1 MTVFLSNL
9 QTLGTKFLIKVGIAF
24 ILIGLLILLLK
35 EVIILILASIFIAI
49 GLFSLSLSYK
59 IWRMKQL

>member
-1 MTVFLSNL
+1 M
-9 QTLGTKFLIKVGIAF
+9 LGTKFLIKIGIAF

-49 GLFSLSLSYK
+49 GVFSLSLSYK